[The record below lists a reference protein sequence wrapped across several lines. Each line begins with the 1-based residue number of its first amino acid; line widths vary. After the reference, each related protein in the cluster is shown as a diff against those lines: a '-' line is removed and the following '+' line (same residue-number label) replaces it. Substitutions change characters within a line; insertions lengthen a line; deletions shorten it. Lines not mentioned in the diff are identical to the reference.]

1 MLSKALLSEIKKGL
15 PGGLYYIW
23 SEEGCF
29 LEEVLSKFIDIVIG
43 SAPVDF
49 NYDLFDSSSD
59 SAVILDAATTLPFMS
74 PRRLVVLKDFHQFP
88 PPVGKNLMTSLKEPS
103 ETTCILVLSQKQ
115 PKKSVDGTWNVYS
128 LVLAERDVP
137 AWLRRFAAERGV
149 RLADEAVEC
158 LIEFIGYD
166 SGLLMM
172 EVEKLALSGKK
183 SVSKEDIILSTGMM
197 REYTSFDLIDSLI
210 AGERER
216 AFRILKTMFAG
227 NAYEAPVILGTLNWH
242 YKQFYSL
249 WEAGGRRPARMR
261 QKTYRTL
268 LKYLHSFREDD
279 FYHIFRSL
287 HKADLGIKTS
297 GRPEIVIETLLIR
310 LLQTGAWS

>member
-1 MLSKALLSEIKKGL
+1 MLSKALLSEIKNGL

-137 AWLRRFAAERGV
+137 AWLRRFA
-149 RLADEAVEC
+149 
-158 LIEFIGYD
+158 YD

-216 AFRILKTMFAG
+216 AFRISKTMFAG

-268 LKYLHSFREDD
+268 LKHLHSFREDD

-287 HKADLGIKTS
+287 HEADLGIKTS
-297 GRPEIVIETLLIR
+297 GRPEIVVETLLIR
-310 LLQTGAWS
+310 LLQKGAWS